1 MTSFSAWS
9 YIKRGTDA
17 HREAAPAWEIHP
29 VTYGTGLPLRFFPS
43 DTVNEGIF
51 QFPTNTVGE
60 MLLQS
65 PPPPCKR
72 KKNSSFIYLRE
83 DFLVSR
89 LSHRPRFKFGLTTQK
104 EKKRMLLFLSIF
116 WFEFLYVFHYTF

>member
-1 MTSFSAWS
+1 MTCFSAWS
-9 YIKRGTDA
+9 CIKRGTDA
-17 HREAAPAWEIHP
+17 HREAAPASEIHP
-29 VTYGTGLPLRFFPS
+29 VTYGTSLPLRFFPS

-72 KKNSSFIYLRE
+72 KKNSSFIHLRE

-89 LSHRPRFKFGLTTQK
+89 LSHS
-104 EKKRMLLFLSIF
+104 LS
-116 WFEFLYVFHYTF
+116 LV